1 MKTIH
6 GLSLVFSLIVQPQGV
21 SELVTVGDREE
32 ILMLHKTNDKSV
44 FFKIK
49 QQIILCRR

>member
-1 MKTIH
+1 MKTVH
-6 GLSLVFSLIVQPQGV
+6 GLSLVFSLIAQPQGV
-21 SELVTVGDREE
+21 SELATVGSREE
-32 ILMLHKTNDKSV
+32 ILMLQKNNDKSV